1 MVRVTIVSKCIA
13 DISPPEEL
21 SVSRYICFPLL
32 PSGVTYDCAYADAC
46 LVRTNSYNYIS
57 GFYYLASVG
66 GSWIG
71 SLLLSQHVYLL
82 NGLSIAC
89 YALTACVS
97 VAVPS
102 HCGREEHDQSY
113 AVITPEQEDDDFN
126 ATPPPLAG
134 SAVLSLNPKV
144 TPFRRPF
151 YVPTLTVSPK
161 HQPSLFRIL
170 VSSWR
175 TSYQSLL
182 ALFTTS
188 FPTSNVLLVYLLN
201 ALARGAEVLLP
212 QYTSLLLSWSLA
224 TVNSA
229 MALKSLVSALLLL
242 MVPTL
247 RRIYLE
253 PRMGVQQIDLLIMQG
268 SLFANM
274 LGVIALGVTG
284 PAWFF
289 VWSLCVYTSGILLPD
304 SLYSYGTFT
313 LPAGDT
319 VAELYV
325 RLGLVNT
332 VASIVAGPLWST
344 LFSMVLRSDA
354 LPLGLPFW
362 LCAILFGAGI
372 AGVTV
377 LKR

>member
-1 MVRVTIVSKCIA
+1 MCK
-13 DISPPEEL
+13 
-21 SVSRYICFPLL
+21 
-32 PSGVTYDCAYADAC
+32 CAYADAC
-46 LVRTNSYNYIS
+46 LFRTNSYNYIS
-57 GFYYLASVG
+57 GVYYLASVG

-102 HCGREEHDQSY
+102 YCGRDEHDQSY
-113 AVITPEQEDDDFN
+113 AAIIPEQEDDDFN
-126 ATPPPLAG
+126 ATSPPLAA
-134 SAVLSLNPKV
+134 SAVLSLSPKV
-144 TPFRRPF
+144 TLCRRSF
-151 YVPTLTVSPK
+151 CVHTLTIPPK
-161 HQPSLFRIL
+161 HQPSPFRIL

-182 ALFTTS
+182 ALFTTP

-229 MALKSLVSALLLL
+229 MALRSLVSALLLL

-274 LGVIALGVTG
+274 LGVIALGVSA

-289 VWSLCVYTSGILLPD
+289 VLSLCVYTSGILLPD

-313 LPAGDT
+313 LPPGET

-325 RLGLVNT
+325 RLGLVST
-332 VASIVAGPLWST
+332 VASMIAGPLWST
-344 LFSMVLRSDA
+344 LFSIVLKSDA

-362 LCAILFGAGI
+362 LCAGLFGAGI
-372 AGVTV
+372 AGVTA

>member
-1 MVRVTIVSKCIA
+1 MR
-13 DISPPEEL
+13 
-21 SVSRYICFPLL
+21 
-32 PSGVTYDCAYADAC
+32 
-46 LVRTNSYNYIS
+46 
-57 GFYYLASVG
+57 
-66 GSWIG
+66 
-71 SLLLSQHVYLL
+71 
-82 NGLSIAC
+82 
-89 YALTACVS
+89 
-97 VAVPS
+97 
-102 HCGREEHDQSY
+102 
-113 AVITPEQEDDDFN
+113 
-126 ATPPPLAG
+126 
-134 SAVLSLNPKV
+134 
-144 TPFRRPF
+144 
-151 YVPTLTVSPK
+151 TLTVLSK
-161 HQPSLFRIL
+161 HQPSPFRIL

-188 FPTSNVLLVYLLN
+188 YPTSNVLLVYLLN

-253 PRMGVQQIDLLIMQG
+253 PRMNVQQIDLLIMQG

-274 LGVIALGVTG
+274 LGAIALCLYAT
-284 PAWFF
+284 AWFF
-289 VWSLCVYTSGILLPD
+289 VLSLCVYTSGILLPD

-313 LPAGDT
+313 LPPGET

-332 VASIVAGPLWST
+332 VASMVAGPLWST
-344 LFSMVLRSDA
+344 LFSIVLKSDA

-372 AGVTV
+372 ACVTV